1 MAQADVRRIAE
12 ILRILKRTYL
22 DAECS
27 LVHRDP
33 FQLLAAT
40 ILSAQC
46 TDERVNLVTPALF
59 KKFGTPERMAIASLK
74 EIEKLIHSTGFYK
87 NKAISLK
94 ESARA
99 IVEEHGGKVPM
110 MLEELV
116 KLRGVGRKT
125 ANVILGVAYGV
136 PGLVVD
142 THVGRISRRMG
153 FTKSQDPV
161 KVEHELMNVVP
172 REDWVAYGHL
182 LISHGRTI
190 CTARKAYC
198 EKCPISHLCPKV
210 GVPR

>member
-1 MAQADVRRIAE
+1 
-12 ILRILKRTYL
+12 
-22 DAECS
+22 
-27 LVHRDP
+27 
-33 FQLLAAT
+33 
-40 ILSAQC
+40 
-46 TDERVNLVTPALF
+46 
-59 KKFGTPERMAIASLK
+59 MAIASLK